1 MAVVGVVAV
10 AVAGAV
16 AVAVA
21 GAGAVAGAVAVA
33 VAVAADQIGVLIYSQ
48 NPEQVVAYESG
59 SLDQR
64 D

>member
-1 MAVVGVVAV
+1 MAVAVIVAVVGVVAV

-16 AVAVA
+16 A
-21 GAGAVAGAVAVA
+21 G
-33 VAVAADQIGVLIYSQ
+33 AVAADQIGVLIYSQ

>member
-21 GAGAVAGAVAVA
+21 A
-33 VAVAADQIGVLIYSQ
+33 AADQIGVLIYSQ